1 MDLLSIL
8 RTLGGLATVLGIL
21 WGALWLVRR
30 YDIQLPGL
38 TGGGQRSRLELVER
52 LAIDARRS
60 VTLLRRDGA
69 EHLILIAP
77 EGHLVIESGL
87 LSSAEG
93 PKAKAASATTDLVV
107 APPGDRISRW
117 EKLFGP
123 IFTRSAEGPKAKAD
137 GATTDFV
144 VAPRGDGISRWEKLF
159 GPVFVHAVECPK
171 AKVDS
176 ATTDFVVE
184 PLGDQPTRWEKLF
197 GPSFGQLVEE
207 VRSYSVPVRPVIAS
221 ANVEP
226 IYPPARKKSTRRGK
240 AAEGA
245 AHA

>member
-60 VTLLRRDGA
+60 VTLLRRDGT

-77 EGHLVIESGL
+77 EGHLVIESSL
-87 LSSAEG
+87 SSSAEG
-93 PKAKAASATTDLVV
+93 PKAKADSATTDFVV
-107 APPGDRISRW
+107 APLGDGVSRW

-123 IFTRSAEGPKAKAD
+123 S
-137 GATTDFV
+137 
-144 VAPRGDGISRWEKLF
+144 
-159 GPVFVHAVECPK
+159 FVHLVDDPQEK
-171 AKVDS
+171 ADS
-176 ATTDFVVE
+176 ATTDLAAK

-207 VRSYSVPVRPVIAS
+207 VRPYSVPVRPVMAS
-221 ANVEP
+221 ANAEP
-226 IYPPARKKSTRRGK
+226 IYPPARKTSTRRRK
-240 AAEGA
+240 AAEA
-245 AHA
+245 TAHD

>member
-60 VTLLRRDGA
+60 VTLLRRDGT

-77 EGHLVIESGL
+77 EGHLVIESSL
-87 LSSAEG
+87 SSSAEG
-93 PKAKAASATTDLVV
+93 PKTKADSATTDFVV
-107 APPGDRISRW
+107 APPGDRTNRW

-123 IFTRSAEGPKAKAD
+123 IFMRSAECPKTMAD
-137 GATTDFV
+137 SATTDFV
-144 VAPRGDGISRWEKLF
+144 VAPLGDGVSRWEKLF
-159 GPVFVHAVECPK
+159 GPSFVHPVDDPQE
-171 AKVDS
+171 KVGS
-176 ATTDFVVE
+176 ATTDLAAE

-207 VRSYSVPVRPVIAS
+207 VRPYSVPVRPVMAS
-221 ANVEP
+221 ANAEP
-226 IYPPARKKSTRRGK
+226 IYPPARKTSTRRRK
-240 AAEGA
+240 AAEA
-245 AHA
+245 TAHD